1 MAPVKVN
8 ALPSIVAENGV
19 GLRDWDGSA
28 SGNENGSTETGTT
41 SARLRKNPPRGTRP
55 SLGVNGDRPLS
66 HLDTIPSR
74 PPSPPYDS
82 IAPSS
87 AHVGSPT
94 STQTQNQSYPPP
106 AASTQTGTGSRPVV
120 TRKRRSSSIKR
131 KPSPGKVPEKVVDWE
146 IPRKTFHSSIGFL
159 TLYLNHLTPP
169 SLSPLLVVL
178 STLLVFVL
186 VTDLPRLWF
195 PASRYAELWEA
206 CVGFLMR
213 ESERE
218 KVNGV
223 VWYLI
228 GVIFVLGLYPRDVG
242 VVAILLLSWADTTAS
257 TLGRLWGRYTPPLP
271 SHVPGIRFLPFAP
284 RKSLAGFLAAAVTGV
299 LITVGFWGG
308 SGAAEKTV
316 GYGGGEW
323 KVLTEG
329 VWGSKGIGMGLTAG
343 VVGVGGAVVEA
354 LDLGLDD
361 NVTLPILSGA
371 IIWAWFGF
379 TNWLLP

>member
-1 MAPVKVN
+1 MAPVKVDS
-8 ALPSIVAENGV
+8 PRSVVAENGMTA
-19 GLRDWDGSA
+19 GSWDVNG
-28 SGNENGSTETGTT
+28 SGNTESEATG
-41 SARLRKNPPRGTRP
+41 ARLRKNPPRGARP
-55 SLGVNGDRPLS
+55 SLGVDGDARLS

-74 PPSPPYDS
+74 PASPPYDS
-82 IAPSS
+82 TSPSS
-87 AHVGSPT
+87 TKLGSLTP
-94 STQTQNQSYPPP
+94 TQTQTQRQSHPPP
-106 AASTQTGTGSRPVV
+106 APSTETGTSSRPVV

-159 TLYLNHLTPP
+159 TLYLNHFAPP

-178 STLLVFVL
+178 STLLLFVL

-228 GVIFVLGLYPRDVG
+228 GVIFVLGVYPRDVG
-242 VVAILLLSWADTTAS
+242 VVSILLLSWADTTAS

-284 RKSLAGFLAAAVTGV
+284 RKSLAGFLAAAVTGA
-299 LITVGFWGG
+299 LITIWFWGG

-329 VWGSKGIGMGLTAG
+329 VWSSKGLGIVLTAG

-354 LDLGLDD
+354 LGMFFFFFFRSSLY
-361 NVTLPILSGA
+361 
-371 IIWAWFGF
+371 FF
-379 TNWLLP
+379 LLPC